1 MGKTK
6 LKVLIELMSAAIK
19 IARNPASVE
28 RIEGA
33 TEAIQISDVQAFTEL
48 REVLQYVR
56 QDVDATNTHRD
67 DLMISDEVNRFVTGL
82 FENHQEPPKGSTLIK
97 YEQLEMLQERAE
109 GLLLPYVGGQVMEYD
124 KDLRVV
130 FEQLQR
136 NRDTVQVPVSQLA
149 CLALEIAKLKPSN

>member
-1 MGKTK
+1 MGKSK

-56 QDVDATNTHRD
+56 QDIDSTSTYRD
-67 DLMISDEVNRFVTGL
+67 DIVISDEVNRFVTGL
-82 FENHQEPPKGSTLIK
+82 FENHQEPPAGSTLVKFEKIDSI
-97 YEQLEMLQERAE
+97 LERAE
-109 GLLLPYVGGQVMEYD
+109 GLIAPYMGNSALNDPTARDITLTQ
-124 KDLRVV
+124 LRN
-130 FEQLQR
+130 
-136 NRDTVQVPVSQLA
+136 NRDHITVPVSQLA
-149 CLALEIAKLKPSN
+149 YVIAELSKLKPSN

>member
-1 MGKTK
+1 MGKSK

-56 QDVDATNTHRD
+56 QDVDAKNTYRD
-67 DLMISDEVNRFVTGL
+67 DLAISDEVNRFVTGL

-97 YEQLEMLQERAE
+97 YEQLDVIQERAE
-109 GLLLPYVGGQVMEYD
+109 GLLLPYIGTQLMERNEDLQVVLD
-124 KDLRVV
+124 
-130 FEQLQR
+130 QLQR

-149 CLALEIAKLKPSN
+149 YLALEIAKLKPSN